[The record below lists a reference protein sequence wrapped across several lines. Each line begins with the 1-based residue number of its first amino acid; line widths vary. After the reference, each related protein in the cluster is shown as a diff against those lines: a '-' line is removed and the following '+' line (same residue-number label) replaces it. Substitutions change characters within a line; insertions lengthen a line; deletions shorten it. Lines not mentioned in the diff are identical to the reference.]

1 MSDFHKTRM
10 GHTFYE
16 HTMPEVARQ
25 LARLNDLLER
35 LVNATENRDAKTQP
49 DDADDR

>member
-35 LVNATENRDAKTQP
+35 LVDSTENRDAKTQP
-49 DDADDR
+49 DNTDDR